1 MASLGILF
9 PNEVIANL
17 SHLRGSE
24 WQDLVKRVFALPA
37 DDPDALAFGLMMVQ
51 ICDCVKCNLHIY
63 RLRRGC
69 GRCAMDAIRQAR
81 DTDKALMRRFSKARA
96 EVDAYLGT
104 AVSE

>member
-9 PNEVIANL
+9 PNGAVAAL
-17 SHLRGSE
+17 SHLRGRE

-51 ICDCVKCNLHIY
+51 LCDCTKCNLHTY

-69 GRCAMDAIRQAR
+69 ARCAADAVREAR
-81 DTDKALMRRFSKARA
+81 DTDKALTRRFSKARA
-96 EVDAYLGT
+96 EIDAYLLTG
-104 AVSE
+104 VSE

>member
-9 PNEVIANL
+9 PNEAIAAL
-17 SHLRGSE
+17 SHLRGRE

-51 ICDCVKCNLHIY
+51 ICDCTKCDLHTY

-69 GRCAMDAIRQAR
+69 ARCAVDAVRGAR
-81 DTDKALMRRFSKARA
+81 DTDRALMRRFSKARA
-96 EVDAYLGT
+96 EVDAYLQT
-104 AVSE
+104 DVSE